1 MISLVEAW
9 HKGGEAVSHRKAFDI
24 APDVV
29 AQATS
34 ADTPAT
40 LQKVVLLCID
50 GNRVSVFGADAIR
63 ALRDAC
69 DFALGEPT

>member
-1 MISLVEAW
+1 M
-9 HKGGEAVSHRKAFDI
+9 SHRKAFDI
-24 APDVV
+24 ARGVV

-34 ADTPAT
+34 ADTSAT
-40 LQKVVLLCID
+40 LQRVVLLSID
-50 GNRVSVFGADAIR
+50 GNRVSVCGADAIQ

>member
-1 MISLVEAW
+1 M
-9 HKGGEAVSHRKAFDI
+9 SHRKAFDI

-40 LQKVVLLCID
+40 LQKVVLLSID

-69 DFALGEPT
+69 AFALGEPT